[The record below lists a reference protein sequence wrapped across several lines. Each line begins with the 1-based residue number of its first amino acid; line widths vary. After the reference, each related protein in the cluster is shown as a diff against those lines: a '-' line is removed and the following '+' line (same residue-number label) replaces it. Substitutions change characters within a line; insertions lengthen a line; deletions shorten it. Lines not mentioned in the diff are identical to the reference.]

1 MFLSLN
7 HYKLDVY
14 QSARQ
19 LRIECYKILSVIPD
33 SERFNLTNQIRRAST
48 SVVLNITEGCS
59 RRSETERKRYF
70 EIARGSVIELDS
82 CFDIVIDCN
91 YIKKEELVKIENLI
105 KTTFILLS
113 GMLKKE

>member
-1 MFLSLN
+1 MFLNLN

-19 LRIECYKILSVIPD
+19 LRIECYKILSGIPD
-33 SERFNLTNQIRRAST
+33 SERFNLTDQIRRAST

-59 RRSETERKRYF
+59 RKSETERKRYF
-70 EIARGSVIELDS
+70 EIVRGSVIELDS

-113 GMLKKE
+113 GMLKKK

>member
-1 MFLSLN
+1 MFLNLN

-14 QSARQ
+14 QSARE
-19 LRIECYKILSVIPD
+19 LRIECYKILAEIPNH
-33 SERFNLTNQIRRAST
+33 EKFNIIDQIRRAST

-59 RRSETERKRYF
+59 RRSELERKRYF

-91 YIKKEELVKIENLI
+91 YIKREELRKIENLI

-113 GMLKKE
+113 KMLKRE